1 MLFNSEY
8 IGVWTGPISET
19 SQPLMCDLTGH
30 SRKGKQTSSFSSE
43 KQFPSVAVSGKLGF
57 VLEGI

>member
-8 IGVWTGPISET
+8 IRVKTDPISET
-19 SQPLMCDLTGH
+19 SQQEE
-30 SRKGKQTSSFSSE
+30 GKTAGEHTSSLSSE